1 MLKDPNGEAPVG
13 ATPTDHTPRYED
25 PMRNGA
31 GGDPKSG
38 SSGGGKVRSAVQG
51 VIKNGASVGESTIQ
65 QEEARNRREAQSQV
79 QIAEGKGTFG
89 GKQSTYNNTTE
100 NQALRNAKEAHGVPK
115 SQQPKNTF
123 KPGTEAGKKMGLDK
137 RNIRMD
143 EFVDKNGK
151 SVYIRLDKAV
161 QYKTG
166 PPQAKHF
173 NAGSN
178 TNPSKGTGAT
188 HHFIKTNK

>member
-1 MLKDPNGEAPVG
+1 
-13 ATPTDHTPRYED
+13 
-25 PMRNGA
+25 MRNGA
-31 GGDPKSG
+31 GGAPKSE

-51 VIKNGASVGESTIQ
+51 IIKNGASVGEPTIQ

-123 KPGTEAGKKMGLDK
+123 
-137 RNIRMD
+137 
-143 EFVDKNGK
+143 
-151 SVYIRLDKAV
+151 
-161 QYKTG
+161 
-166 PPQAKHF
+166 
-173 NAGSN
+173 
-178 TNPSKGTGAT
+178 
-188 HHFIKTNK
+188 